1 MELKEQVE
9 LLGAEVAKVLEKA
22 EGQHT
27 ENQKMSADTKAELVG
42 VVEKHNEANESL
54 VKSME
59 VMQAQV
65 DGIAT
70 EVQERKSNEG
80 SKLITL
86 KDALFGLG
94 DNESYKNFQGNN
106 KLGFD
111 MDIKADMLASTHYT
125 GDVIAPDRLGI
136 TPIFTPERM
145 VRMRDLVPG
154 GSMSGSVISYPQEG
168 TVVDNTA
175 MVAEGGT
182 KPQNEFDID
191 QIESSAKKIAAY
203 VRISD
208 EALTDVPYM
217 ASYLSSRL
225 ISKLKNVEDTQ
236 LLYGSGVGEN
246 LDGIYTQRTVFTGT
260 ELNQSYWNVL
270 RKAISEA
277 RVAEY
282 FVNAILLN
290 PADAALLDIA
300 ASSSDGHYLVPS
312 FVSRVNGKL
321 FISGVPVIESTFVTA
336 DTFLVGDFN
345 LGAQLFDRMG
355 ANVRFFE
362 QDADNVTTNKVTV
375 RVEERLALS
384 VYHTGAFVGSTF
396 TLATA

>member
-1 MELKEQVE
+1 MELEEQVE
-9 LLGAEVAKVLEKA
+9 KLAKEVEKVLKKA

-27 ENQKMSADTKAELVG
+27 ESEKISADTKTELVG
-42 VVEKHNEANESL
+42 IVEKHKEANDSL
-54 VKSME
+54 VKTME
-59 VMQAQV
+59 TMQGQV

-70 EVQERKSNEG
+70 EIQERKNNEP

-86 KDALFGLG
+86 KDALFGLSK
-94 DNESYKNFQGNN
+94 NEQYQSFQKNN
-106 KLGFD
+106 KVGFD
-111 MDIKADMLASTHYT
+111 MEIKADMLASTHYT
-125 GDVIAPDRLGI
+125 GAVSEPDRVLNS
-136 TPIFTPERM
+136 PVFAPERM
-145 VRMRDLVPG
+145 LRMRDLIPG
-154 GSMSGSVISYPQEG
+154 GNMSGSSISYPQEG

-191 QIESSAKKIAAY
+191 QIETTAKKIAAY

-217 ASYLSSRL
+217 ASYLSGRL
-225 ISKLKNVEDTQ
+225 ISKLKNVEDAQ
-236 LLYGSGVGEN
+236 ILYGSGVGEN
-246 LDGIYTQRTVFTGT
+246 LDGIYTQRTVFAGT
-260 ELNQSYWNVL
+260 LLNQSYWNVL

-282 FVNAILLN
+282 FVNAIILN
-290 PADAALLDIA
+290 PADAALLDLA
-300 ASSSDGHYLVPS
+300 ASATDGHYLIPS
-312 FVSRVNGKL
+312 FVSRQNGKL
-321 FISGVPVIESTFVTA
+321 FISGIPVIESTFVTA
-336 DTFLVGDFN
+336 DTFLVGDFS
-345 LGAQLFDRMG
+345 LGAQLFDRIG

-362 QDADNVTTNKVTV
+362 QDGTNVTTNKVTV
-375 RVEERLALS
+375 RVEERLSLA